1 METQNYHLEIPSDPN
16 NLIIV
21 EEFFNQIA
29 VEIKLPERRMPE
41 LMVAL
46 TEAITNAIIHA
57 NKKDP
62 TKNVTIDIEA
72 DGHVLTIKV
81 KDEGN
86 GFDPGSIPDPTKPE
100 NIFRDSG
107 RGVYLMKVYCDE
119 VYHNVTP
126 TGTET
131 VLKISYS
138 V

>member
-1 METQNYHLEIPSDPN
+1 MKTQNYHLEIKSDPN
-16 NLIIV
+16 NLIVV

-29 VEIKLPERRMPE
+29 VEINLPEKRFPE

-62 TKNVTIDIEA
+62 SKMVYIDFIVE
-72 DGHVLTIKV
+72 DKMLTIKV

-86 GFDPGSIPDPTKPE
+86 GFDPSIIPDPTEPE
-100 NIFRDSG
+100 NLFRDSG

-119 VYHNVTP
+119 VYHNITP

-131 VLKISYS
+131 VLKISF
-138 V
+138 

>member
-1 METQNYHLEIPSDPN
+1 METRNYHLDIASDPN

-29 VEIKLPERRMPE
+29 VEINLPEKRFPE
-41 LMVAL
+41 LMVAI

-62 TKNVTIDIEA
+62 TKMVYIDFIVEEKM
-72 DGHVLTIKV
+72 LTIKV
-81 KDEGN
+81 KDEGT
-86 GFDPGSIPDPTKPE
+86 GFDPASIPDPTQPE

-131 VLKISYS
+131 ILKISY
-138 V
+138 